1 MSLEISNI
9 YSVLAIIQIFIL
21 IFLVREEGGIH
32 FSADCLGGI
41 MKICMYLGGDIKN
54 EPLKKNP
61 LSPPPV
67 AYIMN
72 AALKTHG
79 VGPHA
84 VWKEA
89 LHNLQKLSLGLA
101 CFLEQIT

>member
-1 MSLEISNI
+1 
-9 YSVLAIIQIFIL
+9 
-21 IFLVREEGGIH
+21 
-32 FSADCLGGI
+32 
-41 MKICMYLGGDIKN
+41 MKICMDLGGDM
-54 EPLKKNP
+54 KKRATEKK
-61 LSPPPV
+61 SSVPPPV

-72 AALKTHG
+72 AALETHG

-89 LHNLQKLSLGLA
+89 LRNLQKLSLGLA